1 MQIFRGKKTIIIK
14 LAGIAVAGII
24 LIVYNYGLPVIIAS
38 SVLFL
43 FLYVNTMMLATR
55 RVNLVRTKAAL
66 DREAADISKGIGV
79 IKHFKRED
87 LEIKRYTERADAY
100 AEDLFRFD
108 TRKRGRVVFTG
119 LILGISAAVVP
130 ISSAYRM
137 MSGGPGTEPDPL
149 VKIIICTA
157 AAIAVPLLIVFLF
170 AKTPKTEEAKNPA
183 ETLPKPVKDF
193 GKIDTV
199 PGDGKITLSGVRY
212 TYPNTDKPAIDGI
225 SLEIRAGERFGIAG
239 QTNSG
244 KTTLINLIMRHMDV
258 SDGSIYI
265 DGVDVKDYSESGL
278 KAVFAEKISITDG
291 DETLSAGGKTVI
303 IASQKISDVKG
314 CERIAFLAGG
324 QLEAIGTHE
333 ALLQNSPLY
342 RAVVNAEIPGEV
354 LPEIATETRF
364 GDVLGEAES
373 QE

>member
-24 LIVYNYGLPVIIAS
+24 LIVYEFGLPVIIAS

-43 FLYVNTMMLATR
+43 FLYVNTMLLSTR

-100 AEDLFRFD
+100 AEELFRFD

-130 ISSAYRM
+130 ISAAFRM
-137 MSGGPGTEPDPL
+137 MSGGQGTEPDPL
-149 VKIIICTA
+149 VKIVICTA

-170 AKTPKTEEAKNPA
+170 AKIPKTQEAKNPA
-183 ETLPKPVKDF
+183 ETLPLPVKDF
-193 GKIDTV
+193 GSIDIV

-212 TYPNTDKPAIDGI
+212 TYPNTEKPAIDGI

-239 QTNSG
+239 QTNAG

-258 SDGSIYI
+258 TDGAVYI
-265 DGVDVKDYSESGL
+265 DGADIKDYSESGL
-278 KAVFAEKISITDG
+278 KKIYAEKISITDG
-291 DETLSAGGKTVI
+291 NEKLSSGGKTVI
-303 IASQKISDVKG
+303 IASQKIGDVKN

-324 QLEAIGTHE
+324 QIEAVGTHE
-333 ALLQNSPLY
+333 ALMLNSPLY
-342 RAVVNAEIPGEV
+342 RAVVKAEMPEES

-364 GDVLGEAES
+364 GDVLGEVEK
-373 QE
+373 QG